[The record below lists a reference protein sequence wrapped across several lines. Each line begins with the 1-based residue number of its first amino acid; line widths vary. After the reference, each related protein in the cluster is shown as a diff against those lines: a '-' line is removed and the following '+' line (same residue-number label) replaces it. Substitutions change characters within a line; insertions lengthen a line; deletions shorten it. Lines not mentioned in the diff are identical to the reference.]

1 MVEKYKYTQIYNRKR
16 KIICSMCSDK
26 NHILFLEEQK
36 NVFVSGGGMFWRGYF
51 SKEILVTRIALLIEQ
66 SYNKQS
72 HDIHTIS
79 WLQLYQTAL
88 LSLSTL
94 AAVLLTNNSQNN
106 DCKYWKA
113 EHCQFESVAWKTS
126 SICMQYSLFKSCG
139 MIHVP
144 MKLSIPLLLVVS
156 FQDETFN
163 PFTTEVIT

>member
-16 KIICSMCSDK
+16 KIICFMCSDK

-51 SKEILVTRIALLIEQ
+51 SKEILVTRIAFLIEQ

-79 WLQLYQTAL
+79 WLQLYQEAL

-106 DCKYWKA
+106 DCKIAKQNTASLNLWLEKLA
-113 EHCQFESVAWKTS
+113 LFACSILSSNPVAWFMYLWSLVFHS
-126 SICMQYSLFKSCG
+126 S
-139 MIHVP
+139 
-144 MKLSIPLLLVVS
+144 
-156 FQDETFN
+156 
-163 PFTTEVIT
+163 